1 MIAEIVSV
9 GTELLMGQIVDTN
22 AATISAA
29 LPSIG
34 YRVLY
39 RQTVGDNLERLT
51 ETLRLALSR
60 ADVVITIGGLGPTM
74 DDLTREGIAAALGE
88 PLILDHDLQQELQ
101 QKFQQRRY
109 PMVSSIIRQAYRP
122 ACARPLPNPN
132 GTAPGLIAEKGDKVI
147 IALPGPPAELMP
159 MFNDYVLPYLRER
172 AGGEH
177 GVILSRI
184 LRVCGM
190 GESLVEDRVKDLM
203 QGSNPTVAPYAKTGE
218 VHLRI
223 TASAPSTE
231 QAWAMIADMEAQ
243 IRERLGNAVYGV
255 DEQTLEQAVME
266 LLWARGAT
274 VAVAESCTGGL
285 IGHRLTEVPGSSK
298 ALIGG
303 VVAYSNELKIRL
315 LGVPEETLS
324 QYGAV
329 SEPTAR
335 AMAEG
340 IRRLTGADFGIG
352 TTGIAGPT
360 GGTPEKPV
368 GLVYIAVAS
377 EKGTRVAEHRFLG
390 RRSEVKWRA
399 SQAALVM
406 LREELL

>member
-9 GTELLMGQIVDTN
+9 GTELLMGQIVDSN
-22 AATISAA
+22 SAYISAR
-29 LPSIG
+29 LPEVG
-34 YRVLY
+34 YRVY
-39 RQTVGDNLERLT
+39 FRQTVGDNLERLT
-51 ETLRLALSR
+51 QTLKLALSR

-74 DDLTREGIAAALGE
+74 DDLTREGIASALDE
-88 PLILDHDLQQELQ
+88 PLILDHDLQAELQ
-101 QKFQQRRY
+101 EKFRQRGY
-109 PMVSSIIRQAYRP
+109 PMVESILRQAYRP

-132 GTAPGLIAEKGDKVI
+132 GTAPGLIAEKGDKAV
-147 IALPGPPAELMP
+147 IALPGPPAELIP
-159 MFNDYVLPYLRER
+159 MFNDHVLPYLRER
-172 AGGEH
+172 AGGEP
-177 GVILSRI
+177 GVIVSRI

-190 GESLVEDRVKDLM
+190 GESLVEDRIKDLM
-203 QGSNPTVAPYAKTGE
+203 QGANPTVAPYAKTGE
-218 VHLRI
+218 VHLRV

-231 QAWAMIADMEAQ
+231 QAQAMIADIERQ
-243 IRERLGNAVYGV
+243 IRERLGNAIYGV
-255 DEQTLEQAVME
+255 DDQTLEGAVME

-303 VVAYSNELKIRL
+303 VVAYSNEVKMRL
-315 LGVPEETLS
+315 LNVPEETLRE
-324 QYGAV
+324 YGAV

-340 IRRLTGADFGIG
+340 IRQLMGADFGIG

-377 EKGTRVAEHRFLG
+377 PSGTRVREHRFLG
-390 RRSEVKWRA
+390 RRSEIKWRA

>member
-9 GTELLMGQIVDTN
+9 GTELLMGQIVDSN
-22 AATISAA
+22 AAYISAR
-29 LPSIG
+29 LPEIG
-34 YRVLY
+34 YRVY
-39 RQTVGDNLERLT
+39 FRQTVGDNLERLT
-51 ETLRLALSR
+51 QSLKLALSR
-60 ADVVITIGGLGPTM
+60 ADVVLTIGGLGPTM
-74 DDLTREGIAAALGE
+74 DDLTRDGISSALDE
-88 PLILDHDLQQELQ
+88 PLILDHDLQAELQ
-101 QKFQQRRY
+101 EKFRQRGY
-109 PMVSSIIRQAYRP
+109 PMVPSIVRQAYRP

-147 IALPGPPAELMP
+147 IALPGPPAELIP

-172 AGGEH
+172 AGGEP
-177 GVILSRI
+177 GVILSRV

-190 GESLVEDRVKDLM
+190 GESLVEDRIKHLM

-223 TASAPSTE
+223 TASAPSPE
-231 QAWAMIADMEAQ
+231 QAQTLIADMEKQ
-243 IRERLGNAVYGV
+243 IREQLGHAIYGV

-266 LLWARGAT
+266 LLWAKGAT

-303 VVAYSNELKIRL
+303 VVAYSNELKMRL
-315 LGVPEETLS
+315 LNVPEETLRRC
-324 QYGAV
+324 GAV

-340 IRRLTGADFGIG
+340 VRHLTGADFGIG
-352 TTGIAGPT
+352 VTGIAGPT

-377 EKGTRVAEHRFLG
+377 DEGTRVREQRFLG
-390 RRSEVKWRA
+390 RRSEIKWRA
-399 SQAALVM
+399 SQSALVM